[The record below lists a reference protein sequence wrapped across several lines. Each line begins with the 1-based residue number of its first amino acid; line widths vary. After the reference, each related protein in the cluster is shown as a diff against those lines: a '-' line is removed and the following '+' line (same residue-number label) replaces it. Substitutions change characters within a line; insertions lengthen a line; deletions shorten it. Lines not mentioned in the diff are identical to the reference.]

1 MLIRPQEH
9 DSGVSKYNGGMH
21 MEENRETG
29 KKKTMDISVLSHE
42 ITYRRYLLN
51 KGKVKDLFENIS
63 IPEYIALHSI
73 ARESEESSIYG
84 QKTYLKDISAKMELT
99 MRQTSKMIG
108 DMRDRGLLIWS
119 HDGNG
124 SEGTY
129 VTITEAGEKLLEQ
142 QQVLFKDYYGRVIKK
157 FGKENLIQLLNMMKQ
172 LETVMSSELEE
183 MEEQEDDGEF
193 E

>member
-1 MLIRPQEH
+1 M
-9 DSGVSKYNGGMH
+9 
-21 MEENRETG
+21 
-29 KKKTMDISVLSHE
+29 
-42 ITYRRYLLN
+42 
-51 KGKVKDLFENIS
+51 
-63 IPEYIALHSI
+63 
-73 ARESEESSIYG
+73 
-84 QKTYLKDISAKMELT
+84 
-99 MRQTSKMIG
+99 
-108 DMRDRGLLIWS
+108 WS